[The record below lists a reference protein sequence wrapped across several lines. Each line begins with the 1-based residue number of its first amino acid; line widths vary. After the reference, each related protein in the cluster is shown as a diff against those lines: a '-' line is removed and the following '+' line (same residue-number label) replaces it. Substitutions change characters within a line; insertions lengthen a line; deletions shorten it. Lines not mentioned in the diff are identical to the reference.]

1 MLLDWNMRRGLDVA
15 LLRFKDT
22 RIQDVSDVRFLF
34 VFRAC
39 EGLYGYLMI
48 QLCFFNFNTE
58 LAYCLL
64 GQCVVFSAG
73 SGVFRVLRLSRLSPE
88 DLSFWYLDL

>member
-1 MLLDWNMRRGLDVA
+1 MLLDWNMRWGLDVA
-15 LLRFKDT
+15 LLGFKGT
-22 RIQDVSDVRFLF
+22 CIQDVSDVRFLF

-58 LAYCLL
+58 LAYCLFGRL
-64 GQCVVFSAG
+64 WGV
-73 SGVFRVLRLSRLSPE
+73 SGIAPFEVEP
-88 DLSFWYLDL
+88 